1 MTSKSTQ
8 YYVKFDRN
16 YFKNPKKW
24 YFMHKKIF
32 NHDSCKKNKIIVSK
46 KNLHEKRNI
55 CDIIL
60 RDHKKNQR
68 NVKRYISFFYVIFFY
83 IKLMSLYF
91 VGSIVI

>member
-1 MTSKSTQ
+1 
-8 YYVKFDRN
+8 
-16 YFKNPKKW
+16 
-24 YFMHKKIF
+24 MHKKIF

-46 KNLHEKRNI
+46 KIFTKKETSV
-55 CDIIL
+55 IL
-60 RDHKKNQR
+60 FYEITKKNQR

>member
-1 MTSKSTQ
+1 
-8 YYVKFDRN
+8 
-16 YFKNPKKW
+16 
-24 YFMHKKIF
+24 MHKKIF

-60 RDHKKNQR
+60 RNHKKKTREMSNDTSR
-68 NVKRYISFFYVIFFY
+68 SSMSFLFY